1 MVNIHLRDLEEQ
13 TIVAQMKAKETK
25 QDQVIYKSTDSER
38 YEIFLIAQKEDFTG
52 TAFRVVRYTRE
63 DKHEAVL
70 QDSGNE
76 QPEFVS
82 IRPIAAKKVT
92 RRADK

>member
-1 MVNIHLRDLEEQ
+1 MEEQ
-13 TIVAQMKAKETK
+13 TIVAQMKAQETQ

-38 YEIFLIAQKEDFTG
+38 YEIFLIAPKESFTG
-52 TAFRVVRYTRE
+52 TAFRVVRYTGE
-63 DKHEAVL
+63 DKHETVL

-76 QPEFVS
+76 QPKIVS

-92 RRADK
+92 RRTDK